1 MPKQLKFWNVMK
13 NDEEKSAELILY
25 GSIGSHE
32 YWDDISDKAFKQ
44 DIENLGDVEN
54 ITLHIN
60 SPGGSVFSAVAIA
73 NTLKNHKAK
82 ITAIIDGLAASAA
95 TIITSACDTVRM
107 PKNALFMVHNP
118 ITFAYGNNQDM
129 QKTLEM
135 LNKVKNS
142 IIETYLNKAKTD
154 KETLSELM
162 DNETWMRAEEAKEYG
177 FVDEILDESVEKE
190 VIENK
195 LIINNMAFDISR
207 FKNFKEKKN
216 QEPRVI
222 NISVNS
228 TGSPEEIA
236 DKFRDILN
244 STEKQ
249 KNEGGNMTLEEL
261 KNKFPELYN
270 QIFNEGKEAGITKER
285 ERMREID
292 NLDVSNYSEL
302 IENAKYNEPV
312 EASVLAVNI
321 LNKQKEE
328 RIKKLQNIKNDSQ
341 NNFTPPVPNNG
352 TAENKEEKK
361 FMGVNISNIFSL
373 MNKKTEEGKEWIL

>member
-25 GSIGSHE
+25 GSIGSDE

-82 ITAIIDGLAASAA
+82 ITANIDGLAASAA

-162 DNETWMRAEEAKEYG
+162 DNETWMSAEEAKEYG

-216 QEPRVI
+216 QDPRII

-244 STEKQ
+244 STENQ

-261 KNKFPELYN
+261 KNKFPELCN

-285 ERMREID
+285 DRMREID

-302 IENAKYNEPV
+302 VENAKYNEPV

-328 RIKKLQNIKNDSQ
+328 RTQKLQNIKNESQ
-341 NNFTPPVPNNG
+341 SNFTPPAPNNG
-352 TAENKEEKK
+352 TAENNEEKQ

-373 MNKKTEEGKEWIL
+373 MNKKTEEGK

>member
-25 GSIGSHE
+25 GSIGSDE

-82 ITAIIDGLAASAA
+82 ITANIDGLAASAA
-95 TIITSACDTVRM
+95 TIITSACDIVRM

-129 QKTLEM
+129 KKTVEM
-135 LNKVKNS
+135 LDKVKDS

-154 KETLSELM
+154 RETLSELM
-162 DNETWMRAEEAKEYG
+162 DNETWMNAETAKEYG
-177 FVDEILDESVEKE
+177 FIDEILDENVEKE
-190 VIENK
+190 VVENK
-195 LIINNMAFDISR
+195 LIINNMAFDISK

-244 STEKQ
+244 STENQ

-261 KNKFPELYN
+261 KNKFPELCN

-285 ERMREID
+285 DRMREID

-302 IENAKYNEPV
+302 VENAKYNDPV

-328 RIKKLQNIKNDSQ
+328 RIQKLQNIKNDSQ

-352 TAENKEEKK
+352 TAENNEEKQ

-373 MNKKTEEGKEWIL
+373 MNKKTEEGK

>member
-1 MPKQLKFWNVMK
+1 MLKQLKFWNVMK
-13 NDEEKSAELILY
+13 NEEEKSAELILY
-25 GSIGSHE
+25 GSIGSDE

-44 DIENLGDVEN
+44 DIENLGDVEH

-82 ITAIIDGLAASAA
+82 ITANIDGLAASAA

-142 IIETYLNKAKTD
+142 IIETYLNKAKTN

-162 DNETWMRAEEAKEYG
+162 DNETWMSAEEAKEYG

-216 QEPRVI
+216 QDPRII

-244 STEKQ
+244 STENQ

-373 MNKKTEEGKEWIL
+373 MNKKTEEGK

>member
-25 GSIGSHE
+25 GSIGSDE

-54 ITLHIN
+54 IILHIN

-82 ITAIIDGLAASAA
+82 ITANIDGLAASAA
-95 TIITSACDTVRM
+95 TIITSACDTVKM

-135 LNKVKNS
+135 LDKVKDS

-154 KETLSELM
+154 RETLSELM
-162 DNETWMRAEEAKEYG
+162 DNETWMSAEEAKEYG
-177 FVDEILDESVEKE
+177 FIDEILDENVEKE

-216 QEPRVI
+216 REPRVI

-244 STEKQ
+244 STENQ

-302 IENAKYNEPV
+302 VENAKYNEPV

-328 RIKKLQNIKNDSQ
+328 RIQKLQNIKNDSQ

-352 TAENKEEKK
+352 TAENNEEKK

-373 MNKKTEEGKEWIL
+373 MNKKTEEGK

>member
-25 GSIGSHE
+25 GSIGSDE

-82 ITAIIDGLAASAA
+82 ITANIDGLAASAA
-95 TIITSACDTVRM
+95 TIITSACDTVKM

-129 QKTLEM
+129 QKTLKM

-162 DNETWMRAEEAKEYG
+162 DNETWMSAEEAKEYG
-177 FVDEILDESVEKE
+177 FIDEILDENVEKE

-195 LIINNMAFDISR
+195 LIINNMAFDISK
-207 FKNFKEKKN
+207 FKNFKEKKI

-228 TGSPEEIA
+228 TGNSEEIA

-244 STEKQ
+244 STENQ
-249 KNEGGNMTLEEL
+249 KNKGGNMTLEEL

-302 IENAKYNEPV
+302 VENAKYNEPV

-328 RIKKLQNIKNDSQ
+328 RIQKLQNIKNDSQ
-341 NNFTPPVPNNG
+341 NNFTPPVLNNG
-352 TAENKEEKK
+352 TAENNEEKK

-373 MNKKTEEGKEWIL
+373 MNKKTEEGK

>member
-1 MPKQLKFWNVMK
+1 MPKQLKFWNLVK

-25 GSIGSHE
+25 GSIGSDE

-73 NTLKNHKAK
+73 NILKNHKAK
-82 ITAIIDGLAASAA
+82 VTANIDGLAASAA

-107 PKNALFMVHNP
+107 PKNALFMIHNP
-118 ITFAYGNNQDM
+118 ITFAYGNNQEM
-129 QKTLEM
+129 QKTVQM
-135 LNKVKNS
+135 LDKVKNS
-142 IIETYLNKAKTD
+142 IIETYLNKTKTD

-162 DNETWMRAEEAKEYG
+162 DNETWMNAEEAKEYG
-177 FVDEILDESVEKE
+177 FIDEILDENVEKE

-195 LIINNMAFDISR
+195 LIINNMAFDISK
-207 FKNFKEKKN
+207 FKNFKEKKI

-236 DKFRDILN
+236 DKFRNILN
-244 STEKQ
+244 STENQ
-249 KNEGGNMTLEEL
+249 KNKGGNMTLEEL
-261 KNKFPELYN
+261 KNKFPELCN

-302 IENAKYNEPV
+302 VENAKYNDPV

-352 TAENKEEKK
+352 TAENNEEKK

-373 MNKKTEEGKEWIL
+373 MNKKTEEGK

>member
-25 GSIGSHE
+25 GSIGSDE

-82 ITAIIDGLAASAA
+82 ITANIDGLAASAA

-162 DNETWMRAEEAKEYG
+162 DNETWMSAEEAKEYG

-195 LIINNMAFDISR
+195 LIINNMTFDISR
-207 FKNFKEKKN
+207 FKNFKEKKK
-216 QEPRVI
+216 QDPRII

-244 STEKQ
+244 STENQ

-270 QIFNEGKEAGITKER
+270 QIFDEGKEAGITKER

-292 NLDVSNYSEL
+292 NLDISNYSEL
-302 IENAKYNEPV
+302 VKNAKYNEPV

-328 RIKKLQNIKNDSQ
+328 RIQKLQNIKNDSQ

-352 TAENKEEKK
+352 TAENNEEKK

-373 MNKKTEEGKEWIL
+373 MNKKTEEGK

>member
-1 MPKQLKFWNVMK
+1 MPKQFKFWNVMK
-13 NDEEKSAELILY
+13 NEEEKSAELILY
-25 GSIGSHE
+25 GSIGSDE

-60 SPGGSVFSAVAIA
+60 SPGGRVFSAVAIA
-73 NTLKNHKAK
+73 NILKNHKAK
-82 ITAIIDGLAASAA
+82 VTANIDGLAASAA

-107 PKNALFMVHNP
+107 PKNALFMIHNP
-118 ITFAYGNNQDM
+118 ITFAYGNNQEM
-129 QKTLEM
+129 QKTVQM
-135 LNKVKNS
+135 LDKVKNS
-142 IIETYLNKAKTD
+142 IIETYLNKTKTD

-162 DNETWMRAEEAKEYG
+162 DNETWMNAEEAKEYG
-177 FVDEILDESVEKE
+177 FIDEILDENVEKE

-195 LIINNMAFDISR
+195 LIINNTAFDISK
-207 FKNFKEKKN
+207 FKNFKEKKI

-236 DKFRDILN
+236 DKFRNILN
-244 STEKQ
+244 STENQ
-249 KNEGGNMTLEEL
+249 KNKGGNMTLEEL
-261 KNKFPELYN
+261 KNKFPELCN

-302 IENAKYNEPV
+302 VENAKYNDPV

-352 TAENKEEKK
+352 TAENNEEKK

-373 MNKKTEEGKEWIL
+373 MNKKTEEGK

>member
-25 GSIGSHE
+25 GSIGSDE

-54 ITLHIN
+54 IILHIN

-82 ITAIIDGLAASAA
+82 ITANIDGLAASAA

-142 IIETYLNKAKTD
+142 IIETYLNKTKTD

-162 DNETWMRAEEAKEYG
+162 DNETWMNAEEAKEYG

-216 QEPRVI
+216 QDPRII

-244 STEKQ
+244 STENQ

-302 IENAKYNEPV
+302 VENAKYNEPV

-328 RIKKLQNIKNDSQ
+328 RIQKLQNIKNDSQ

-352 TAENKEEKK
+352 TAENNEEKK

-373 MNKKTEEGKEWIL
+373 MNKKTEEGK

>member
-1 MPKQLKFWNVMK
+1 MAKQLKFWNLVK

-25 GSIGSHE
+25 GSIGSDE

-54 ITLHIN
+54 IILHIN

-82 ITAIIDGLAASAA
+82 ITANIDGLAASAA
-95 TIITSACDTVRM
+95 TIITSACDTVKM

-162 DNETWMRAEEAKEYG
+162 DNETWMSAEEAKEYG
-177 FVDEILDESVEKE
+177 FIDEILDENVEKE

-207 FKNFKEKKN
+207 FKNFKEKKI

-228 TGSPEEIA
+228 TGNSEEIA

-244 STEKQ
+244 STENQ

-302 IENAKYNEPV
+302 VENAKYNEPV

-328 RIKKLQNIKNDSQ
+328 RIQKLQNIKNDSQ

-352 TAENKEEKK
+352 TAENNEEKK

-373 MNKKTEEGKEWIL
+373 MNKKTEEGK

>member
-1 MPKQLKFWNVMK
+1 MPKQLKFWNLVK
-13 NDEEKSAELILY
+13 NDEEKSAKLILY
-25 GSIGSHE
+25 GSIGSDE

-54 ITLHIN
+54 IILHIN

-82 ITAIIDGLAASAA
+82 ITANIDGLAASAA
-95 TIITSACDTVRM
+95 TIITSACDTVKM

-162 DNETWMRAEEAKEYG
+162 DNETWMSAEEAKEYG
-177 FVDEILDESVEKE
+177 FIDEILDENVEKE
-190 VIENK
+190 IIENK

-207 FKNFKEKKN
+207 FKNFKEKKKQN
-216 QEPRVI
+216 PRVI

-244 STEKQ
+244 STENQ

-302 IENAKYNEPV
+302 VENAKYNEPV

-328 RIKKLQNIKNDSQ
+328 RIQKLQNIKNDSQ

-352 TAENKEEKK
+352 TAENNEEKK

-373 MNKKTEEGKEWIL
+373 MNKKTEEGK

>member
-25 GSIGSHE
+25 GSIGSDE

-82 ITAIIDGLAASAA
+82 ITANIDGLAASAA

-162 DNETWMRAEEAKEYG
+162 DNETWMSAEEAKEYG

-216 QEPRVI
+216 QDPRII

-228 TGSPEEIA
+228 TGSPEEID

-244 STEKQ
+244 STENQ

-261 KNKFPELYN
+261 KNKFPELCN

-285 ERMREID
+285 DRMREID

-302 IENAKYNEPV
+302 VENAKYNEPV

-328 RIKKLQNIKNDSQ
+328 RTQKLQNIKNESQ
-341 NNFTPPVPNNG
+341 SNFTPPAPNNG
-352 TAENKEEKK
+352 TAENNEEKQ

-373 MNKKTEEGKEWIL
+373 MNKKTEEGK

>member
-25 GSIGSHE
+25 GSIGSDE

-82 ITAIIDGLAASAA
+82 ITANIDGLAASAA
-95 TIITSACDTVRM
+95 TIITSACDTVKM

-162 DNETWMRAEEAKEYG
+162 DNETWMSAEEAKEYG
-177 FVDEILDESVEKE
+177 FVDEILDENVEKE

-207 FKNFKEKKN
+207 FKNFKEKKI

-236 DKFRDILN
+236 DKFRNILN
-244 STEKQ
+244 STENQ

-302 IENAKYNEPV
+302 VENAKYNEPV

-328 RIKKLQNIKNDSQ
+328 RIQKLQNIKNDSQ

-352 TAENKEEKK
+352 TAENNEEKK

-373 MNKKTEEGKEWIL
+373 MNKKTEEGK

>member
-25 GSIGSHE
+25 GSIGSDE

-82 ITAIIDGLAASAA
+82 ITANIDGLAASAA
-95 TIITSACDTVRM
+95 TIITSACDTVKM

-162 DNETWMRAEEAKEYG
+162 DNETWMSAEEAKEYG
-177 FVDEILDESVEKE
+177 FIDEILDENVEKE

-228 TGSPEEIA
+228 TGNPEEIA

-244 STEKQ
+244 STENQ

-302 IENAKYNEPV
+302 VENAKYNEPV

-328 RIKKLQNIKNDSQ
+328 RIQKLQNIKNDSQ

-352 TAENKEEKK
+352 TAGNNEEKK

-373 MNKKTEEGKEWIL
+373 MNKKTEEGK

>member
-1 MPKQLKFWNVMK
+1 MPKQFKFWNVMK
-13 NDEEKSAELILY
+13 NEEEKSAELILY
-25 GSIGSHE
+25 GSIGSDE

-73 NTLKNHKAK
+73 NILKNHKAK
-82 ITAIIDGLAASAA
+82 VTANIDGLAASAA

-107 PKNALFMVHNP
+107 PKNALFMIHNP
-118 ITFAYGNNQDM
+118 ITFAYGNNQEM
-129 QKTLEM
+129 QKTIEM
-135 LNKVKNS
+135 LDKVKNS
-142 IIETYLNKAKTD
+142 IIETYLNKTKTD

-162 DNETWMRAEEAKEYG
+162 DNETWMNAEEAKEYG
-177 FVDEILDESVEKE
+177 FIDEILDENVEKE

-195 LIINNMAFDISR
+195 LIINNTAFDISK
-207 FKNFKEKKN
+207 FKNFKEKKI

-236 DKFRDILN
+236 DKFRNILN
-244 STEKQ
+244 STENQ
-249 KNEGGNMTLEEL
+249 KNKGGNMTLEEL
-261 KNKFPELYN
+261 KNKFPELCN

-302 IENAKYNEPV
+302 VENAKYNDPV

-352 TAENKEEKK
+352 TAENNEEKK

-373 MNKKTEEGKEWIL
+373 MNKKTEEGK

>member
-25 GSIGSHE
+25 GSIGSDE

-54 ITLHIN
+54 IILHIN

-82 ITAIIDGLAASAA
+82 ITANIDGLAASAA
-95 TIITSACDTVRM
+95 TIITSACDTVKM

-162 DNETWMRAEEAKEYG
+162 DNETWMSAEEAKEYG
-177 FVDEILDESVEKE
+177 FIDEILDENVEKE

-228 TGSPEEIA
+228 TGNPEEIA

-244 STEKQ
+244 STENQ

-302 IENAKYNEPV
+302 VENAKYNEPV

-328 RIKKLQNIKNDSQ
+328 RIQKLQNIKNDSQ

-352 TAENKEEKK
+352 TAENNEEKK

-373 MNKKTEEGKEWIL
+373 MNKKTEEGK

>member
-25 GSIGSHE
+25 GSIGSDE

-82 ITAIIDGLAASAA
+82 ITANIDGLAASAA
-95 TIITSACDTVRM
+95 TIITSACDIVKM

-162 DNETWMRAEEAKEYG
+162 DNETWMSAEEAKEYG

-216 QEPRVI
+216 QDPRII

-244 STEKQ
+244 STENQ

-302 IENAKYNEPV
+302 VENAKYNEPV

-328 RIKKLQNIKNDSQ
+328 RIQKLQNIKNDSQ

-352 TAENKEEKK
+352 TAENNEEKK

-373 MNKKTEEGKEWIL
+373 MNKKTEEGK

>member
-25 GSIGSHE
+25 GSIGSDE

-82 ITAIIDGLAASAA
+82 ITANIDGLVASAA

-129 QKTLEM
+129 QKTLEK

-162 DNETWMRAEEAKEYG
+162 DNETWMSAEEAKEYG
-177 FVDEILDESVEKE
+177 FIDEILDENVEKE

-207 FKNFKEKKN
+207 FKNFKEKKK
-216 QEPRVI
+216 QDPRII

-244 STEKQ
+244 STENQ

-302 IENAKYNEPV
+302 VENAKYNEPV

-341 NNFTPPVPNNG
+341 NNFTPPVVNDG
-352 TAENKEEKK
+352 TTVTKEEKQ
-361 FMGVNISNIFSL
+361 FMGIDIMNIFSK
-373 MNKKTEEGKEWIL
+373 MNKKTEEGK

>member
-1 MPKQLKFWNVMK
+1 MPKQLKFWNLVK
-13 NDEEKSAELILY
+13 NDEEKTAELILY
-25 GSIGSHE
+25 GSIGSDE
-32 YWDDISDKAFKQ
+32 YWDDISDKVFKQ

-82 ITAIIDGLAASAA
+82 VTANIDGLAASAA

-107 PKNALFMVHNP
+107 PKNALFMIHNP
-118 ITFAYGNNQDM
+118 ITFAYGNNQEM
-129 QKTLEM
+129 QKTVQM
-135 LNKVKNS
+135 LDKVKNS
-142 IIETYLNKAKTD
+142 IIETYLNKTKTD

-162 DNETWMRAEEAKEYG
+162 DNETWMNAEEAKEYG
-177 FVDEILDESVEKE
+177 FIDEILDENVEKE

-195 LIINNMAFDISR
+195 LIINNMAFDISK
-207 FKNFKEKKN
+207 FKNFKEKKI

-236 DKFRDILN
+236 DKFRNILN
-244 STEKQ
+244 STENQ
-249 KNEGGNMTLEEL
+249 KNKGGNMTLEEL
-261 KNKFPELYN
+261 KNKFPELCN

-302 IENAKYNEPV
+302 VENAKYNDPV

-352 TAENKEEKK
+352 TAENNEEKK

-373 MNKKTEEGKEWIL
+373 MNKKTEEGK

>member
-1 MPKQLKFWNVMK
+1 MPKQFKFWNVMK
-13 NDEEKSAELILY
+13 NEEEKSAELILY
-25 GSIGSHE
+25 GSIGSDE

-73 NTLKNHKAK
+73 NILKNHKAK
-82 ITAIIDGLAASAA
+82 VTANIDGLAASAA

-107 PKNALFMVHNP
+107 PKNALFMIHNP
-118 ITFAYGNNQDM
+118 ITFAYGNNQEM
-129 QKTLEM
+129 QKTVQM
-135 LNKVKNS
+135 LDKVKNS
-142 IIETYLNKAKTD
+142 IIETYLNKTKTD

-162 DNETWMRAEEAKEYG
+162 DNETWMNAEEAKEYG
-177 FVDEILDESVEKE
+177 FIDEILDENVEKE

-195 LIINNMAFDISR
+195 LIINNTAFDISK
-207 FKNFKEKKN
+207 FKNFKEKKI

-236 DKFRDILN
+236 DKFRNILN
-244 STEKQ
+244 STENQ
-249 KNEGGNMTLEEL
+249 KNKGGNMTLEEL
-261 KNKFPELYN
+261 KNKFPELCN

-302 IENAKYNEPV
+302 VENAKYNDPV

-352 TAENKEEKK
+352 TAENNEEKK
-361 FMGVNISNIFSL
+361 FMGINISNIFSL
-373 MNKKTEEGKEWIL
+373 MNKKTEEGK

>member
-25 GSIGSHE
+25 GSIGSDE

-82 ITAIIDGLAASAA
+82 ITANIDGLAASAA

-154 KETLSELM
+154 KEILSELM
-162 DNETWMRAEEAKEYG
+162 DNETWMSAEEAKEYG

-216 QEPRVI
+216 QDPRII

-244 STEKQ
+244 STENQ

-302 IENAKYNEPV
+302 VENAKYNEPV

-328 RIKKLQNIKNDSQ
+328 RIQKLQNIKNDSQ
-341 NNFTPPVPNNG
+341 KNFTPPVVNDG
-352 TAENKEEKK
+352 TVATKEEKQ
-361 FMGVNISNIFSL
+361 FMGIDIMNIFSK
-373 MNKKTEEGKEWIL
+373 MNKKTEEGK

>member
-1 MPKQLKFWNVMK
+1 MPKQFKFWNVMK
-13 NDEEKSAELILY
+13 NEEEKSAELILY
-25 GSIGSHE
+25 GSIGSDE

-73 NTLKNHKAK
+73 NILKNHKAK
-82 ITAIIDGLAASAA
+82 VTANIDGLAASAA

-107 PKNALFMVHNP
+107 PKNALFMIHNP
-118 ITFAYGNNQDM
+118 ITFAYGNNQEM
-129 QKTLEM
+129 QKTVQM
-135 LNKVKNS
+135 LDKVKNS
-142 IIETYLNKAKTD
+142 IIETYLNKTKTD

-162 DNETWMRAEEAKEYG
+162 DNETWMNAEEAKEYG
-177 FVDEILDESVEKE
+177 FIDEILDENVEKE

-195 LIINNMAFDISR
+195 LIINNMAFDISK
-207 FKNFKEKKN
+207 FKNFKEKKI

-236 DKFRDILN
+236 DKFRNILN
-244 STEKQ
+244 STENQ
-249 KNEGGNMTLEEL
+249 KNKGGNMTLEEL
-261 KNKFPELYN
+261 KNKFPELCN

-285 ERMREID
+285 EKMREID

-302 IENAKYNEPV
+302 VENAKYNDPV

-352 TAENKEEKK
+352 TAENNEEKK

-373 MNKKTEEGKEWIL
+373 MNKKTEEGK

>member
-1 MPKQLKFWNVMK
+1 MTKQLKFWNVMK
-13 NDEEKSAELILY
+13 NEEEKSAELILY
-25 GSIGSHE
+25 GSIGSDE

-82 ITAIIDGLAASAA
+82 VTANIDGLAASAA

-107 PKNALFMVHNP
+107 PKNALFMIHNP
-118 ITFAYGNNQDM
+118 ITFAYGNNQEM
-129 QKTLEM
+129 QKTVKM
-135 LNKVKNS
+135 LDKVKNS
-142 IIETYLNKAKTD
+142 IIETYLNKTKTD

-162 DNETWMRAEEAKEYG
+162 DNETWMNAEEAKEYG
-177 FVDEILDESVEKE
+177 FIDEILDENVEKE

-195 LIINNMAFDISR
+195 LIINNMTFDISK
-207 FKNFKEKKN
+207 FKNFKEKKI

-236 DKFRDILN
+236 DKFRNILN
-244 STEKQ
+244 STENQ
-249 KNEGGNMTLEEL
+249 KNKGGNMTLEEL
-261 KNKFPELYN
+261 KNKFPELCN

-302 IENAKYNEPV
+302 VENAKYNDPV

-352 TAENKEEKK
+352 TAENNEEKK

-373 MNKKTEEGKEWIL
+373 MNKKTEEGK

>member
-25 GSIGSHE
+25 GSIGSDE

-82 ITAIIDGLAASAA
+82 ITANIDGLAASAA

-154 KETLSELM
+154 KETLSKLM
-162 DNETWMRAEEAKEYG
+162 DNETWMSAEEAKEYG
-177 FVDEILDESVEKE
+177 FIDEILDENVEKE

-216 QEPRVI
+216 QNPRVI

-244 STEKQ
+244 STENQ

-261 KNKFPELYN
+261 KNKFPELYD

-302 IENAKYNEPV
+302 VENAKYNEPV

-328 RIKKLQNIKNDSQ
+328 RIQKLQNIKNDSQ
-341 NNFTPPVPNNG
+341 KNFTPPVANDG
-352 TAENKEEKK
+352 TATTNEEKQ
-361 FMGVNISNIFSL
+361 FMGIDIMNIFSK
-373 MNKKTEEGKEWIL
+373 MNKKTEEGK

>member
-25 GSIGSHE
+25 GSIGSDE

-82 ITAIIDGLAASAA
+82 ITANIDGLAASAA

-162 DNETWMRAEEAKEYG
+162 DNETWMSAEEAKEYG

-216 QEPRVI
+216 QDPRII

-244 STEKQ
+244 STENQ

-270 QIFNEGKEAGITKER
+270 QVFNEGKEAGITKER

-292 NLDVSNYSEL
+292 NLDVLNYSEL
-302 IENAKYNEPV
+302 VKNAKYNEPV

-328 RIKKLQNIKNDSQ
+328 RIEKLQNIKNDSQ

-352 TAENKEEKK
+352 TAENNEEKK
-361 FMGVNISNIFSL
+361 FMGVNISNIFSK
-373 MNKKTEEGKEWIL
+373 MNKKTEEGK

>member
-25 GSIGSHE
+25 GSIGSDE

-54 ITLHIN
+54 IILHIN

-82 ITAIIDGLAASAA
+82 VTANIDGLAASAA
-95 TIITSACDTVRM
+95 TIITSACDVVRM

-135 LNKVKNS
+135 LDKVKDS

-154 KETLSELM
+154 KETLSQLM
-162 DNETWMRAEEAKEYG
+162 DDETWMDAEMAKEYG
-177 FVDEILDESVEKE
+177 FVDEIINEDIEKE
-190 VIENK
+190 VVENK
-195 LIINNMAFDISR
+195 LIINNMAFDISK
-207 FKNFKEKKN
+207 FKNFKEKKK
-216 QEPRVI
+216 QEPRVA

-228 TGSPEEIA
+228 TGSPENIA
-236 DKFRDILN
+236 DKLKNILN
-244 STEKQ
+244 LTENQ

-302 IENAKYNEPV
+302 VENAKYNEPV

-328 RIKKLQNIKNDSQ
+328 RIQKLQNIKNDSQ

-352 TAENKEEKK
+352 TVENNEEKK

-373 MNKKTEEGKEWIL
+373 MNKKTEEGK

>member
-1 MPKQLKFWNVMK
+1 MPKQLKFWNLVK

-25 GSIGSHE
+25 GSIGSDE
-32 YWDDISDKAFKQ
+32 EWDDISDKMFKR

-60 SPGGSVFSAVAIA
+60 SPGGDAFSAVAIA

-82 ITAIIDGLAASAA
+82 ITANIDGLAASAA
-95 TIITSACDTVRM
+95 TIITSVCDIVKM

-118 ITFAYGNNQDM
+118 FAVASGDSQVM
-129 QKTLEM
+129 KKTAKILDKM
-135 LNKVKNS
+135 KNS
-142 IIETYLNKAKTD
+142 IIETYLSKAKVD
-154 KETLSELM
+154 KETLSRLM
-162 DNETWMRAEEAKEYG
+162 NNETWMNAEEAKEYG
-177 FVDEILDESVEKE
+177 FIDEILDENVEKE

-207 FKNFKEKKN
+207 FKHFKEKKN
-216 QEPRVI
+216 REPRVI

-228 TGSPEEIA
+228 TGNSEKIA

-244 STEKQ
+244 STENQ

-270 QIFNEGKEAGITKER
+270 QIFDEGKEAGITKER
-285 ERMREID
+285 NRMREID

-302 IENAKYNEPV
+302 VENAKYNEPV

-328 RIKKLQNIKNDSQ
+328 RIQKLQNIKNDSQ
-341 NNFTPPVPNNG
+341 NNFTLPVPNNG
-352 TAENKEEKK
+352 TAENNEEKK

-373 MNKKTEEGKEWIL
+373 MNKKTEEGK